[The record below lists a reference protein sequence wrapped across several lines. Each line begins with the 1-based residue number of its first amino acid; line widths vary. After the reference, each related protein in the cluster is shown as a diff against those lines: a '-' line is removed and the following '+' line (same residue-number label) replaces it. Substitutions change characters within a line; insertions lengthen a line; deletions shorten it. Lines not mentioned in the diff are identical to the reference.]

1 MKPNEI
7 TKISDTVE
15 ELLREH
21 EAYREN
27 DQLLWARIVQDT
39 LGGLTIL
46 QAMSAYE
53 LLKKFTK
60 GELPSYESVSRAARK
75 VREQHPELR
84 GRNYEARKES
94 EAFVQKELGYRV

>member
-15 ELLREH
+15 RLLREH
-21 EAYREN
+21 APYRES
-27 DQLLWARIVQDT
+27 DQLLWARIIQDMY
-39 LGGLTIL
+39 GGVKML

-53 LLKKFTK
+53 LLRKFTK

-75 VREQHPELR
+75 AREQHPELR
-84 GRNYEARKES
+84 GSNYEARKEN
-94 EAFVQKELGYRV
+94 EINVQRELGYRV

>member
-15 ELLREH
+15 RLLREH
-21 EAYREN
+21 EDYRES
-27 DQLLWARIVQDT
+27 DQLIWARIVQDA

-46 QAMSAYE
+46 LNMSAYE
-53 LLKKFTK
+53 LLRKFIK

-84 GRNYEARKES
+84 GSNYEARKES
-94 EAFVQKELGYRV
+94 EVFVQKELGYRV

>member
-15 ELLREH
+15 RLLREN
-21 EAYREN
+21 ESYREN
-27 DQLLWARIVQDT
+27 DQLLWARIIQDMY
-39 LGGLTIL
+39 GGVAML

-53 LLKKFTK
+53 LLRKFTK

-84 GRNYEARKES
+84 GSNYEARKES
-94 EAFVQKELGYRV
+94 EVFVQKELGYRV

>member
-15 ELLREH
+15 RLLREH
-21 EAYREN
+21 APYRES

-39 LGGLTIL
+39 LGGVAML

-53 LLKKFTK
+53 LLRKFTK
-60 GELPSYESVSRAARK
+60 CELPSYESVSRAARK

-94 EAFVQKELGYRV
+94 EVFVQQELGYKV